1 MRPVILLTGRTGQI
15 GFELN
20 RSLPQLGDL
29 CAPDRCELDLLS
41 PDSVRRAIRSA
52 RPQLIVNAA
61 AYTAVDAA
69 EKDESKAYAINAE
82 APALLAAEAKRLNAL
97 LVHYSTDYVF
107 DGAKRSPYCE
117 TDETNPLNVYGKSK
131 LAGEEAIRASGA
143 SYLIFRTAWVYA
155 NRGRNFLL
163 TILRLATEREELRIV
178 CDQTGAPTCAADI
191 AAATTKILTDLHRRG
206 KSQPLA
212 SLINNTYHLTAAGE
226 TSWYNFAKEILD
238 KAPGISPDAP
248 WFLAATRGRPLITK
262 RLLPISSEEF
272 RSPTRRPI
280 YSVLSNYRL
289 SRTFHIAL
297 PDWATQLQNCLAAGN
312 SADSL
317 PENPIVQSVRCSI
330 PGV

>member
-1 MRPVILLTGRTGQI
+1 MRPAILLTGKTGQI
-15 GFELN
+15 GFELS
-20 RSLPQLGDL
+20 RLLPQLGEL
-29 CAPDRCELDLLS
+29 CAPERRDLDLLH
-41 PDSVRRAIRSA
+41 PDSVRRAVRAI

-69 EKDESKAYAINAE
+69 EKDEAKAYAINAE
-82 APALLAAEAKRLNAL
+82 APALLATEARRINAL

-131 LAGEEAIRASGA
+131 LAGEQAIRASGA

-178 CDQTGAPTCAADI
+178 SDQTGSPTCAGDI
-191 AAATTKILTDLHRRG
+191 AAATTKILTDILRPG
-206 KSQPLA
+206 QCQPFV
-212 SLINNTYHLTAAGE
+212 SSINNTYHLTAAGE
-226 TSWYNFAKEILD
+226 TNWYNFAKEILD
-238 KAPGISPDAP
+238 KAPGVSPDVP
-248 WFLAATRGRPLITK
+248 WFLAATRGRPLIAK
-262 RLLPISSEEF
+262 RVLPISSEEF

-280 YSVLSNYRL
+280 YSVLSNSRL

-297 PDWATQLQNCLAAGN
+297 PDWTTQLQSCMAARN
-312 SADSL
+312 TADSL
-317 PENPIVQSVRCSI
+317 PGSATAQGVRCSTL
-330 PGV
+330 GA